1 MAGGAGRGAG
11 GGMKEAPTEAG
22 AAVDGDSLNTDNLP
36 DPAAPSELNPL
47 LTAARGYLAREL
59 VPIRLGN
66 RSKEPIGKH
75 EANTLTAEN
84 AAVLL
89 NFTNYN
95 LGLRLGADGGALVDF
110 DLDRPQARRLADLF
124 LFSLPRFGRAT
135 APGSHY
141 LVRCAE
147 ISGTKKFDIPELK
160 GMPGLPEEHATC
172 VLEVRGKGYTMAP
185 PSVHPNGESVEW
197 EANRDRS
204 LPDWTAKQIVDTAG
218 VLAFLSVA
226 ARFYPAQGSRDDF
239 CMVLS
244 GALLS
249 AGVSEEQANRF
260 VVRVAEVAGDEEA
273 GKRGKSGETS
283 AKIAE
288 GEPVTGIPRV
298 VEMLGL
304 PHEVAK
310 RFRKWLGIAEGR
322 ADERPVVIYSDNR
335 LHDTLDAAEA
345 ALLASGVQV
354 YQMGGRLV
362 QPIRLDRDGNDDD
375 VVRKA
380 GALLIRELKPHRLR
394 ELMIGAANFVK
405 LVTTKEGTE
414 TVPTAPPLIF
424 AHSYAAREGVWRLP
438 DLRGVVECPT
448 LRPDR
453 TVLADEGYDAA
464 SGLILNGGG
473 TTFGA
478 VPESPS
484 RADAV
489 AAVGRLKE
497 LIENFPFVDMPS
509 RSVALSAMLTA
520 VCRKSLRTAPLH
532 GFSAPTMG
540 SGKSLL
546 ADVISMIATGRD
558 APVMT
563 QGATD
568 EEDEK
573 RLLSVLLQGDPVV
586 VIDNVIRPVTGDAL
600 CSVLTS
606 ETWQGRPLGQ
616 TGLVRV
622 PTRTLFIAIG
632 NNLQFRED
640 MSTRAILCT
649 IDAGVEK
656 PEARTFD
663 VDLRVEVPK
672 RRSDL
677 VAAALTVLRAFVVAG
692 RPGTRDL
699 EPFGRFEEWSN
710 LVRGALVWV
719 GEADPCATRA
729 KVAVGDSAREEL
741 ATLMDAWE
749 AVIGFGTVLTAA
761 EIERRADPFHGQSGA
776 EALTVALRGCCP
788 RGVNAKSIGILLSN
802 KADRIVAG
810 RRIVRRPNEKLAS
823 TFWLEAVK
831 PDGGYRGS

>member
-1 MAGGAGRGAG
+1 
-11 GGMKEAPTEAG
+11 MKEAPTCGEQAG
-22 AAVDGDSLNTDNLP
+22 AEGDGDLLNTATLPEPAAAAKP
-36 DPAAPSELNPL
+36 DPL
-47 LTAARGYLAREL
+47 LAAARGYLARGL

-66 RSKEPIGKH
+66 LSKLPPGKH
-75 EANTLTAEN
+75 DANTVTAEN
-84 AAVLL
+84 AADLL
-89 NFTNYN
+89 PYANLN
-95 LGLRLGADGGALVDF
+95 LGLRLGADGGGLVDF
-110 DLDRPQARRLADLF
+110 DLDWPEARRVGAQMLYA
-124 LFSLPRFGRAT
+124 LPRFGRAG

-141 LVRCAE
+141 LFLCPGFDKTV
-147 ISGTKKFDIPELK
+147 KFDIPELK
-160 GMPGLPEEHATC
+160 GVDGLPDEHAVC
-172 VLEVRGKGYTMAP
+172 VLEVRGKGHTMAP
-185 PSVHPNGESVEW
+185 PSVHPNGEAVVW
-197 EANRDRS
+197 ERDVALLEMRAADA
-204 LPDWTAKQIVDTAG
+204 LKRAG
-218 VLAFLSVA
+218 LIAFLSVV
-226 ARFYPAQGSRDDF
+226 ARFYPAQGGRDDF
-239 CMVLS
+239 CLALS

-249 AGVSEEQANRF
+249 AKLSVEEANHA
-260 VVRVAEVAGDEEA
+260 VVLVAEIAGDEEA
-273 GKRGKSGETS
+273 AKRGKAGQTA
-283 AKIAE
+283 AKVE
-288 GEPVTGIPRV
+288 GGEPVTGIPRV

-304 PHEVAK
+304 PEGAGK
-310 RFRKWLGIAEGR
+310 RFRRWLGVPEGR
-322 ADERPVVIYSDNR
+322 AEDRPEVVYSENR
-335 LHDTLDAAEA
+335 LPETLDAAEA
-345 ALLASGVQV
+345 ALLASSVPI
-354 YQMGGRLV
+354 YQSAGRLV
-362 QPIRLDRDGNDDD
+362 QPIRLDNSESDDGVN
-375 VVRKA
+375 RNA

-394 ELMIGAANFVK
+394 ELMISAANFVK

-414 TVPTAPPLIF
+414 TVPTAPPMSF
-424 AHSYAAREGVWRLP
+424 AFSYAAREGIWRMP
-438 DLRGVVECPT
+438 VLRGVIECPT
-448 LRPDR
+448 LRPDG
-453 TVLADEGYDAA
+453 TVLADDGYDFA
-464 SGLILNGGG
+464 SGLILNTGGA
-473 TTFGA
+473 TFGA
-478 VPESPS
+478 VSDSPS

-489 AAVGRLKE
+489 AAIGRLKE
-497 LIENFPFVDMPS
+497 VIENFPFVDMPS
-509 RSVALSAMLTA
+509 RSVAISAMLTV

-563 QGATD
+563 QGATE

-622 PTRTLFIAIG
+622 PTRTLFIANG

-663 VDLRVEVPK
+663 VDLRVEVP
-672 RRSDL
+672 RRRGEL

-692 RPGTRDL
+692 RPGARDL

-729 KVAVGDSAREEL
+729 NVAVGDSAREEL

-761 EIERRADPFHGQSGA
+761 EIERRGDTFHGQSGA
-776 EALTVALRGCCP
+776 EALAVALRGCCP
-788 RGVNAKSIGILLSN
+788 RGVNAKSIGIYLSN

-823 TFWLEAVK
+823 TFWLEVVK
-831 PDGGYRGS
+831 PDGGSRGS

>member
-1 MAGGAGRGAG
+1 MAGGAGRSAG

-22 AAVDGDSLNTDNLP
+22 AEVDGDSLNADNLP
-36 DPAAPSELNPL
+36 DPAAASELNPL
-47 LTAARGYLAREL
+47 LTAARGYLARGL

-110 DLDRPQARRLADLF
+110 DLDWPQARRLADLF

-185 PSVHPNGESVEW
+185 PSVHPNGEAVEW

-204 LPDWTAKQIVDTAG
+204 LPDWPAKQIVDTAG

-239 CMVLS
+239 CMALS

-273 GKRGKSGETS
+273 GKRGKAGQTA

-304 PHEVAK
+304 PPEVAA
-310 RFRKWLGIAEGR
+310 RFRKWLGIAEAR
-322 ADERPVVIYSDNR
+322 ADDRPEVVYSENR
-335 LHDTLDAAEA
+335 LPETLDAAEA
-345 ALLASGVQV
+345 ALLASQV
-354 YQMGGRLV
+354 PIYQSAGRLV
-362 QPIRLDRDGNDDD
+362 QPIRLDNSENDDG
-375 VVRKA
+375 VNRRA
-380 GALLIRELKPHRLR
+380 GALLIRELRPHRLR

-405 LVTTKEGTE
+405 IVTTKEGNE
-414 TVPTAPPLIF
+414 TVPTAPPVSF
-424 AHSYAAREGVWRLP
+424 AHSYAAREGFWRLP
-438 DLRGVVECPT
+438 VLRGVVECPT
-448 LRPDR
+448 LRLDGS
-453 TVLADEGYDAA
+453 VLAEDGYDAA
-464 SGLILNGGG
+464 SGLILNTGGA
-473 TTFGA
+473 TFGA
-478 VPESPS
+478 VPDSPS

-489 AAVGRLKE
+489 AALGRLKE
-497 LIENFPFVDMPS
+497 VIEDFPFVDMPS
-509 RSVALSAMLTA
+509 RSVALSAMLTV

-532 GFSAPTMG
+532 GFTAPTMG
-540 SGKSLL
+540 TGKSLI
-546 ADVISMIATGRD
+546 ADVVAALGTGRD
-558 APVMT
+558 APVMS
-563 QGATD
+563 QGATE

-573 RLLSVLLQGDPVV
+573 RLLSVLMQGDPVV
-586 VIDNVIRPVTGDAL
+586 VIDNVTRPVTGDAL
-600 CSVLTS
+600 CSILTS
-606 ETWQGRPLGQ
+606 ETWQNRKLGTNDQ
-616 TGLVRV
+616 IRV
-622 PTRTLFIAIG
+622 PTQTLFIANG

-640 MSTRAILCT
+640 MSTRAIMCAM
-649 IDAGVEK
+649 DAKMEQPEK
-656 PEARTFD
+656 RSFA
-663 VDLRVEVPK
+663 VDLRVEVP
-672 RRSDL
+672 RRRGEL
-677 VAAALTVLRAFVVAG
+677 VAAALTVLRAYVVAG
-692 RPGTRDL
+692 KPGARDL
-699 EPFGRFEEWSN
+699 EPFGRFEDWSA
-710 LVRGALVWV
+710 LVRGALVWA

-741 ATLMDAWE
+741 AVLIEAWE
-749 AVIGFGTVLTAA
+749 AAFGLGRFVKAKDLV
-761 EIERRADPFHGQSGA
+761 RRADTFQGEGDENLA
-776 EALTVALRGCCP
+776 EALRAACP
-788 RGVNAKSIGILLSN
+788 RGVNANSVGIYLS
-802 KADRIVAG
+802 KKLDRIVRG
-810 RRIVRRPNEKLAS
+810 RRIVRRADEKDAS
-823 TFWLEAVK
+823 TFCLEAV
-831 PDGGYRGS
+831 PP

>member
-1 MAGGAGRGAG
+1 
-11 GGMKEAPTEAG
+11 MKEAPARGERAG
-22 AAVDGDSLNTDNLP
+22 AESDGALLSTSTLP
-36 DPAAPSELNPL
+36 DPATAAKSHPL
-47 LTAARGYLAREL
+47 LDFARGYLTRGL

-66 RSKEPIGKH
+66 LSKVPPGKH
-75 EANTLTAEN
+75 DANTVTADN
-84 AAVLL
+84 AAALL
-89 NFTNYN
+89 KYANLN
-95 LGLRLGADGGALVDF
+95 LGFRLGADGGGLVDF
-110 DLDRPQARRLADLF
+110 DLDWPEARRVGAKLLYAF
-124 LFSLPRFGRAT
+124 PQFGRSG

-141 LVRCAE
+141 LFLCPGFDRVQ
-147 ISGTKKFDIPELK
+147 KFDIPELK
-160 GMPGLPEEHATC
+160 GQPNLPDEHATC
-172 VLEVRGKGYTMAP
+172 VLEVRGKGHTMAP
-185 PSVHPNGESVEW
+185 PSVHPNGEAVKW
-197 EANRDRS
+197 ERDVALQEMSAADALKR
-204 LPDWTAKQIVDTAG
+204 AG
-218 VLAFLSVA
+218 LIAFLSVV
-226 ARFYPAQGSRDDF
+226 ARFYPAQGGRDDF
-239 CMVLS
+239 CLALS

-249 AGVSEEQANRF
+249 AKLSVEEADHF
-260 VVRVAEVAGDEEA
+260 VVLVAEIAGDEEA
-273 GKRGKSGETS
+273 AKRGKAGQTA
-283 AKIAE
+283 AKIGA

-304 PHEVAK
+304 PEAVAG
-310 RFRKWLGIAEGR
+310 RFCRWLGIAEGR
-322 ADERPVVIYSDNR
+322 ADNRPEVVYSENR
-335 LHDTLDAAEA
+335 LPETLDAAEA
-345 ALLASGVQV
+345 ALLASGVPI
-354 YQMGGRLV
+354 YQSAGRLV
-362 QPIRLDRDGNDDD
+362 QPIRLDNSESDDG
-375 VVRKA
+375 VKRKA

-405 LVTTKEGTE
+405 VMTTKEVTE
-414 TVPTAPPLIF
+414 IVPTAPPMSF
-424 AHSYAAREGVWRLP
+424 AFSYAAREGFWRLP
-438 DLRGVVECPT
+438 VLRGVIECPT
-448 LRPDR
+448 LRPDG
-453 TVLADEGYDAA
+453 TVLADDGYDPA
-464 SGLILNGGG
+464 SGLILNAGGV
-473 TTFGA
+473 TFGS
-478 VPESPS
+478 VPESPTQS
-484 RADAV
+484 DAV
-489 AAVGRLKE
+489 AALGTLKE
-497 LIENFPFVDMPS
+497 LLEGFPFVDMPS
-509 RSVALSAMLTA
+509 RSVVLSAMLTA

-606 ETWQGRPLGQ
+606 EMWQGRPLGQ

-622 PTRTLFIAIG
+622 PTRTLFIANG

-663 VDLRVEVPK
+663 VDLRVEVP
-672 RRSDL
+672 RRRGEL
-677 VAAALTVLRAFVVAG
+677 VAAALTVLRAYVVAD
-692 RPGTRDL
+692 RPAARDL

-761 EIERRADPFHGQSGA
+761 EIERRADTFHGQSGA
-776 EALTVALRGCCP
+776 EALAVALRGCCP
-788 RGVNAKSIGILLSN
+788 RGVNAKSIGIYLSN

-823 TFWLEAVK
+823 TFWLEVVK
-831 PDGGYRGS
+831 PEGGSRGS